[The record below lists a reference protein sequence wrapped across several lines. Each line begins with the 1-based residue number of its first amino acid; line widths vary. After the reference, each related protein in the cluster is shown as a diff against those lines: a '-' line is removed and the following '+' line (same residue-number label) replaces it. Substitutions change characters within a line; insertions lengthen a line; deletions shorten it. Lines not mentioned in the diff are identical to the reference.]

1 MVAEIRRPMQCS
13 LQSAEGETKRG
24 PWDGFAGTEGGRART
39 HRSRIIP
46 LSAPVCAH
54 QRLTNRFFRRR
65 FGARRNHHHLSSAQ
79 SRSVWRLSDRQ
90 HWRPAFATPG
100 TSSPVAAPSPSAP
113 AIHMPVPATVCLS
126 AAATDLPTD
135 PLWPQRCKRR
145 APRPAS
151 DQSGMALPPKTDGQ
165 AQQPR
170 P

>member
-1 MVAEIRRPMQCS
+1 M
-13 LQSAEGETKRG
+13 RG
-24 PWDGFAGTEGGRART
+24 PRGAARART
-39 HRSRIIP
+39 APGLSLSPRPFAHINGPRTARERSVRTRP
-46 LSAPVCAH
+46 LFVAV
-54 QRLTNRFFRRR
+54 
-65 FGARRNHHHLSSAQ
+65 GARRNHHHLSSAQ